1 MTAKPTGAQ
10 GANAARTAARMMQQF
25 DTNKDGSLDKAEF
38 TAGLAAKGVP
48 ADEAARRFDSIDSK
62 GSGKITQGDIE
73 AAIKAGAG
81 KATRPAG
88 GAREGGHAR
97 GGGGAH
103 GAEQSSAGS
112 STTTYEAADTNKD
125 GTVSATEE
133 MLYSMTHSDATAAS
147 GGTATRYKAGSLID
161 VSA

>member
-1 MTAKPTGAQ
+1 M
-10 GANAARTAARMMQQF
+10 AARMMQQF

-48 ADEAARRFDSIDSK
+48 ADEAAKRFDSIDTK

-81 KATRPAG
+81 KAARPAG
-88 GAREGGHAR
+88 GPREGGHAR
-97 GGGGAH
+97 GGGGGAH
-103 GAEQSSAGS
+103 GAEKASSGS

-133 MLYSMTHSDATAAS
+133 MLYSMTHPDAAAS
-147 GGTATRYKAGSLID
+147 STAKPRIGSLID